1 MFVLTMGKSALR
13 RAGAALVC
21 MACIAGVLVAADR
34 LGGGTV
40 TTGAGGAAR
49 ITSTQEMADYFTGL
63 GLEVDVTTAAADQV
77 KIPRKWDDSFRAFNS
92 VIGESGLSLEKY
104 KGRKV
109 EKWTLLCPGLST
121 GEKETYAV
129 LLLYKEKPVGA
140 YLLVQPDG
148 EVTGVT
154 SAQQAAAQ
162 LAQNEAEQA
171 AAEVTDA
178 PAEEA
183 AAQPEIEEDTAQAA
197 APVTDEEAEAL
208 EAAQQAAAQGEWPV
222 E

>member
-21 MACIAGVLVAADR
+21 MACIAGVLVAVDR

-40 TTGAGGAAR
+40 TTGAGGAVR
-49 ITSTQEMADYFTGL
+49 ISSTQEMADYFTGL

-154 SAQQAAAQ
+154 SAQQAAAELAQSEAQ
-162 LAQNEAEQA
+162 LAGAPAPEE
-171 AAEVTDA
+171 

-183 AAQPEIEEDTAQAA
+183 AAQPESEGDTAPAA
-197 APVTDEEAEAL
+197 ALVTDEEAEAL